1 MDPSSSSSTEGTAAE
16 LAPKKP
22 FLRRIFPFL
31 LVVNFAV
38 GAYVL
43 LRTTEKK
50 SAEKE
55 EEDPVKKG
63 VSSNQ
68 AETSKP
74 EAPQQLP
81 LPRPEAP
88 KVALP
93 PVPESRQRELFKWI
107 LEEKRKVKPGSPAEK
122 KKLNEEKALLKKY
135 IRAESIPNL

>member
-38 GAYVL
+38 GGPQRRNQLKRRKRILSKRVFP
-43 LRTTEKK
+43 RIKPRPQTR
-50 SAEKE
+50 
-55 EEDPVKKG
+55 
-63 VSSNQ
+63 SS
-68 AETSKP
+68 
-74 EAPQQLP
+74 QQLP